1 MMSSSSPK
9 NPIML
14 SKPTRPPLEYLAA
27 GIRVVSSDLPD
38 VASLS
43 RELGSDLVWIYDD
56 HATPIEGIREL
67 IRMEPVSEDVRSAI
81 YERYSWDRLVR
92 EWVAHVEEEMN
103 SRVAKGF
110 REGHTPND
118 EVVAA
123 AALGGVAFLVAFGL
137 PRTAVFVALA
147 LGMLQYGPTKTLHLF
162 PPSFTVLDDILLLAL
177 GLRWLVDVAFGRTAP
192 PAWVTMWLLVW
203 MAIGL
208 LSAVGH
214 GISVMTTLQ

>member
-1 MMSSSSPK
+1 
-9 NPIML
+9 ML

-56 HATPIEGIREL
+56 HATLIEGIREL

-118 EVVAA
+118 DVVAA
-123 AALGGVAFLVAFGL
+123 
-137 PRTAVFVALA
+137 
-147 LGMLQYGPTKTLHLF
+147 
-162 PPSFTVLDDILLLAL
+162 
-177 GLRWLVDVAFGRTAP
+177 
-192 PAWVTMWLLVW
+192 VTTRRRQL
-203 MAIGL
+203 
-208 LSAVGH
+208 
-214 GISVMTTLQ
+214 